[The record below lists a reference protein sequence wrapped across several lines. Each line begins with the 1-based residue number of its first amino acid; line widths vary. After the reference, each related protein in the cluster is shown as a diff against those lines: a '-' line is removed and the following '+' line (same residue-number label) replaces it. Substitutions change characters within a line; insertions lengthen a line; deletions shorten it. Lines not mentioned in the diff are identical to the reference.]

1 MIKKKIAVLGSTGS
15 IGRNTLKVIESKK
28 KFFKISILAANSNYK
43 IIKDQIIRFKPNF
56 FIIKNKN
63 TFLKLKK
70 EFSKTKTK
78 ILNDFNF
85 HLRSR
90 YLDITVAAIPGLA
103 GLEPTII
110 FTKKSKKILL
120 ANKESIICGWSII
133 SSIAKKNKTEIV
145 PLDSEHFSI
154 YQLIKGVKN
163 NQIDKIFLTASGGP
177 FLNFPLKKL
186 KSITPSQAIKHPKW
200 KMGKKI
206 SVDSSNLMNKIL
218 ELLEAKKIFDF
229 DFDKYKIIIHPQS
242 LIHAIVKFKNGITKF
257 LYHETNMMIPIANA
271 MFDSKVDLKDFKIKE
286 SENNQIENL
295 QFFDVDKKR
304 FPVIKILKNLNKYQ
318 STPIIINAA
327 NEELVQEFLKR
338 KISYN
343 SIINYI
349 FLVLR
354 DKNYKKYAIQRPL
367 NLSTIYKIDYWAR
380 KKIRTMISKKN
391 ND

>member
-1 MIKKKIAVLGSTGS
+1 MLKKI
-15 IGRNTLKVIESKK
+15 
-28 KFFKISILAANSNYK
+28 
-43 IIKDQIIRFKPNF
+43 
-56 FIIKNKN
+56 
-63 TFLKLKK
+63 KLK
-70 EFSKTKTK
+70 S
-78 ILNDFNF
+78 L
-85 HLRSR
+85 
-90 YLDITVAAIPGLA
+90 
-103 GLEPTII
+103 
-110 FTKKSKKILL
+110 
-120 ANKESIICGWSII
+120 
-133 SSIAKKNKTEIV
+133 

-154 YQLIKGVKN
+154 YQLIKGAKN

-186 KSITPSQAIKHPKW
+186 KSITPAQAIKHPKW

-206 SVDSSNLMNKIL
+206 SVDPSNLMNKIL

-304 FPVIKILKNLNKYQ
+304 FPAIKILKKLNKYQ
-318 STPIIINAA
+318 STPIITNAA
-327 NEELVQEFLKR
+327 NEELVQEFLKE

-349 FLVLR
+349 F
-354 DKNYKKYAIQRPL
+354 
-367 NLSTIYKIDYWAR
+367 
-380 KKIRTMISKKN
+380 
-391 ND
+391 